1 MENLSLAASDID
13 RIDDLP
19 RAFTYRRQ
27 RAREA
32 ADALSAPEPAPVS
45 LLDVPMGRLSICM
58 RSAFVA
64 QTTTTSRSAMPS
76 TWPLILSPFFSDP
89 TPAGVPVKIRSPAF
103 NSKRPDRKWI

>member
-45 LLDVPMGRLSICM
+45 LLDVPMGRLSIFFLKCV
-58 RSAFVA
+58 VA
-64 QTTTTSRSAMPS
+64 AVPALCLLTALLWVVGEGLEHLPPDLVQMK
-76 TWPLILSPFFSDP
+76 ILRLAPEASGPGS
-89 TPAGVPVKIRSPAF
+89 
-103 NSKRPDRKWI
+103 